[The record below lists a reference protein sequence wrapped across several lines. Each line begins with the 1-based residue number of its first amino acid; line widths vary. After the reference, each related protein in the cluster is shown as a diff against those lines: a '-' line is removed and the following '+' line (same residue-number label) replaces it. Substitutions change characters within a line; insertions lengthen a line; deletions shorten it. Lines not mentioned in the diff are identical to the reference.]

1 MNWKMIFRIISYILM
16 IEIVLMFPALLISI
30 AEHESAAIHGYLW
43 SFLIMAIVAALMFVL
58 TRNARKGFNSRDG
71 FVTTGLTWLIMS
83 ALGCLPFFISG
94 EVSNYVDCLFE
105 MVSGFTTTGSSI
117 LTNVEALDKGLLWW
131 RSFSHWVG
139 GMGIL
144 VFMLAIV
151 PLGGRNQGFTMHILR
166 AESPGPSVGKVVPRM
181 RKTASIL
188 YGIYIGLTIADILF
202 LRAGGMNWFESCC
215 HAFGTAGTGGFG
227 IKNDSYMSYSPYEQ
241 YVTTVFMLLFS
252 VNFSIYFMILTK
264 HFREA
269 FFDEEFKAFW
279 GIVAACIIVLTI
291 NVRNLY
297 PTLEEA
303 FRHSAFTTATIIS
316 TTGYA
321 TTDFNKWSAFAK
333 AVILLMMCLGAC
345 AGSTGGGIKT
355 IRTVLLF
362 KILRRNLHKN
372 LHPEEVAVVEVNGR
386 RVDEQIIRNTEA
398 YLIAY
403 RVIVIAAFLLVSLDG
418 FDVETNLSAVLATFN
433 NIGPGLGAVGPTGNF
448 AAYSNFAKLVLTF
461 CMLAGR
467 LEIYPILIFFSR
479 KTWKKGR

>member
-16 IEIVLMFPALLISI
+16 IEIALMCPAFLISL
-30 AEHESAAIHGYLW
+30 AEHETAAVTGYLE
-43 SFLIMAIVAALMFVL
+43 SFVIMAIVTAVLFIL
-58 TRNARKGFNSRDG
+58 TRHARKGFNARDG
-71 FVTTGLTWLIMS
+71 FVTTGLTWIIMS
-83 ALGCLPFFISG
+83 ALGCLPFYLSHEIPS
-94 EVSNYVDCLFE
+94 YVDCLFE
-105 MVSGFTTTGSSI
+105 MISGFTTTGSSI

-151 PLGGRNQGFTMHILR
+151 PLGGKNQGFTMHILR

-202 LRAGGMNWFESCC
+202 LRAGGMTWFEACC

-227 IKNDSYMSYSPYEQ
+227 VKNDSYMSYSPYLQ

-252 VNFSIYFMILTK
+252 VNFSIYYMILIK
-264 HFREA
+264 RFKEA
-269 FFDEEFKAFW
+269 FFDQEFKTFW
-279 GIVAACIIVLTI
+279 FIVGTCIILLTL

-303 FRHSAFTTATIIS
+303 FRHSAFTTATILS

-321 TTDFNKWSAFAK
+321 TTDFNQWSAFAK
-333 AVILLMMCLGAC
+333 ALILIMMCLGAC

-362 KILRRNLHKN
+362 KTLRRNLHKN
-372 LHPEEVAVVEVNGR
+372 LHPEEVDVVKVNGR

-403 RVIVIAAFLLVSLDG
+403 VIIVLSAFLLVSLDG

-448 AAYSNFAKLVLTF
+448 AAYSNLSKIVFVF

-467 LEIYPILIFFSR
+467 LEIYPIMIFFSR